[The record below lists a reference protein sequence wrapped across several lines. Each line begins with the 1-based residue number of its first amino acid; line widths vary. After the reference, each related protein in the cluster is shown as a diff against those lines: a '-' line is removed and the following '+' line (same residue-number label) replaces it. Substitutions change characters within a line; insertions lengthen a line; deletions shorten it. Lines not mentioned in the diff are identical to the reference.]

1 MLKIKLRLSRHRVAH
16 IALIASIARTVW
28 QIEGLE
34 AAVVVVVVWRKG
46 ERSTYTC

>member
-34 AAVVVVVVWRKG
+34 AAVVVVVWRKG

>member
-34 AAVVVVVVWRKG
+34 AAVVVVWRKG